1 MNCLRF
7 VCGLVR
13 VNLCLLSRA
22 PGSKLFQWRETSPH
36 SIRLWMDFAS
46 QISAFEKKE
55 ERNIPDMV
63 LKSVTITSQ
72 IRIGGPLTIPAQ
84 P

>member
-1 MNCLRF
+1 MNWLRF

-13 VNLCLLSRA
+13 VNLCLSRA

-36 SIRLWMDFAS
+36 SIRLWIDFAS

-55 ERNIPDMV
+55 EERNIPDMV
-63 LKSVTITSQ
+63 LKSVTTKSQ